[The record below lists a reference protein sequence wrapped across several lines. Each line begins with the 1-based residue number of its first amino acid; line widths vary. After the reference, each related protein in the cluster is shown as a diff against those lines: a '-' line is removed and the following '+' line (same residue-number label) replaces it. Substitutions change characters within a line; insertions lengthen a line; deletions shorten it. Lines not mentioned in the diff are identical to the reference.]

1 MKANPY
7 KSLKISLLLERGA
20 LLLNWTVLRLYYAR
34 GWLSSRDTRSSFER
48 EKKLHLVAKLTQN
61 VDMEFLFFIWR
72 LSNTIEDMMNEY
84 SDDDNEVG
92 FT

>member
-1 MKANPY
+1 MRVVGYP
-7 KSLKISLLLERGA
+7 LETREA
-20 LLLNWTVLRLYYAR
+20 HLSAR
-34 GWLSSRDTRSSFER
+34 
-48 EKKLHLVAKLTQN
+48 KNYIAKLTQN

>member
-1 MKANPY
+1 
-7 KSLKISLLLERGA
+7 
-20 LLLNWTVLRLYYAR
+20 
-34 GWLSSRDTRSSFER
+34 
-48 EKKLHLVAKLTQN
+48 
-61 VDMEFLFFIWR
+61 MEFLFFIWR

>member
-1 MKANPY
+1 MRVVGYP
-7 KSLKISLLLERGA
+7 LETREA
-20 LLLNWTVLRLYYAR
+20 HLSAR
-34 GWLSSRDTRSSFER
+34 
-48 EKKLHLVAKLTQN
+48 KNYIYVVVPKLTKN